1 MKRQIRSSVF
11 ETNSSSA
18 HSIVMRNTN
27 KHYDAKELREHMYI
41 NKNGEW
47 ILWQYELEFGRSPFK
62 YLATFVDKVRFVI
75 ASICDG
81 EDADKRFKEIEKIV
95 KGQIPECKKII
106 VEEQNG
112 FYSGFKYG
120 YVEDDDIIL
129 PFLQEKGIDLK
140 EFLTNKKYNIIC
152 DGDEYLVWEDMVNS
166 GIINRNEIEG
176 IYGFYDEEN

>member
-18 HSIVMRNTN
+18 HSIVIRSANE
-27 KHYDAKELREHMYI
+27 HYNAKELREHMYI

-47 ILWQYELEFGRSPFK
+47 NLWQYELEFGRSPFK

-81 EDADKRFKEIEKIV
+81 EDADKRFEEIEKIV
-95 KGQIPECKKII
+95 KEQMPECKKII
-106 VEEQNG
+106 IEEPDGLFHSFRYG
-112 FYSGFKYG
+112 F
-120 YVEDDDIIL
+120 VEDEDIIL

-140 EFLTNKKYNIIC
+140 EFLANKKYNIIC
-152 DGDEYLVWEDMVNS
+152 DGDEYLVWEDMMNS
-166 GIINRNEIEG
+166 GVIDKNEIEG
-176 IYGFYDEEN
+176 VYGFYEEG

>member
-81 EDADKRFKEIEKIV
+81 EDADKRFEEIKKIV
-95 KGQIPECKKII
+95 KEQIPECKKFII
-106 VEEQNG
+106 EEPDG
-112 FYSGFKYG
+112 LFRISKYG
-120 YVEDDDIIL
+120 FVEDEDIIL

-166 GIINRNEIEG
+166 GIINKNEIEG
-176 IYGFYDEEN
+176 IYGFYEED